1 VARVRNV
8 VLAVLS
14 KGEEV
19 PSVAI
24 AASSAGELDRE
35 LAYPAELRVSVLADE
50 ALILGAF
57 GRLSTKQ
64 APLQTVARRGSGGPP
79 VWVGPGTTHVALSL
93 VNPGALVPCDEKR
106 IVNRYVR
113 ALLRALTTFATHSK
127 TQAHFFGRDWVSV
140 AHQPVAW
147 VGFGHDASSKRTLFE
162 AFVAVRRPFAS
173 ADRAS
178 FLGREPTTLEA
189 LTGRH
194 IDPRALAE
202 SIAEAYGRG
211 AQIVLLPDADGVT
224 GSLAREP
231 SGVDDLPWQA
241 TRQEAIGVV
250 GAGRDSQG
258 VFRVGGDL
266 LVSRDALARLEARV
280 AGSPRLSADDIGRI
294 VDETLA
300 APGVALDGVRSLASI
315 RDVIAEA
322 L

>member
-1 VARVRNV
+1 MARVRDV
-8 VLAVLS
+8 VLAVVS

-19 PSVAI
+19 PAVAI
-24 AASSAGELDRE
+24 AARSAGELDRE

-57 GRLSTKQ
+57 GRLSTEQ
-64 APLQTVARRGSGGPP
+64 APPRTVARRGSGGPP
-79 VWVGPGTTHVALSL
+79 VWVGPGTIHVTLSL
-93 VNPGALVPCDEKR
+93 ANPGALVPCDEKR

-113 ALLRALTTFATHSK
+113 ALLRAITTHSK
-127 TQAHFFGRDWVSV
+127 TQAHFFGRDWVSL

-162 AFVAVRRPFAS
+162 AFVAVRRPFAP
-173 ADRAS
+173 ADHAS

-189 LTGRH
+189 LSGRH

-224 GSLAREP
+224 GSLACEASR
-231 SGVDDLPWQA
+231 VDDLPWQA

-266 LVSRDALARLEARV
+266 LVSRDSLARLEARV

-315 RDVIAEA
+315 RDIIAEA